1 MPKGSRSFFEQIE
14 TVSVNAVEILD
25 NQSSTNQNL
34 REEFGLETYYKR
46 FSREAL
52 KNFPHLSKAIAVKA
66 CEELEEM
73 GYKFPRQK
81 NKATLYSLRVEDIVK
96 IYEHRGIPKY
106 RDKYNEAFTI
116 FVSNLKGGVSKSVST
131 TSLAH
136 SLRTS
141 EILIQHD
148 LRILVIDLDPQASS
162 TLFLR
167 QNLSIGDQ
175 EYTSA
180 QAMLHDLTREQILE
194 FFCHESMVPN
204 VDVMPASI
212 LDAFVAAD
220 WEHYAAENF
229 ADKNPL
235 NLLREN
241 VIDKIKG
248 DYDFILLDCGPHLDA
263 FLLNALAAADV
274 LLTPIPPAQVDMHS
288 TMKYLSN
295 LPSLYKKIEESGIE
309 VRTKAN
315 VGYMTKIQESKA
327 DHQFARDL
335 AKEIF
340 GDNLLDTSLA
350 RLDGFERSGESFDTV
365 ITANPSVYE
374 GSKSAL
380 ANAKNAASKFAT
392 SVFSKVNTIRNNK

>member
-1 MPKGSRSFFEQIE
+1 MSKKGLDFLQQNA
-14 TVSVNAVEILD
+14 TVSSNAIEILD
-25 NQSSTNQNL
+25 SQSLTNKSL
-34 REEFGLETYYKR
+34 REEFGLQSYYKR
-46 FSREAL
+46 FSRESLKAL
-52 KNFPHLSKAIAVKA
+52 PHLSKAIVVKT
-66 CEELEEM
+66 CEEMEDL

-81 NKATLYSLRVEDIVK
+81 NNESLYSLRIEDIVK
-96 IYEHRGIPKY
+96 IYEHRNIPKY
-106 RDKYNEAFTI
+106 RDKYSEAFVI

-131 TSLAH
+131 TTLAH

-141 EILIQHD
+141 ERLIQHD
-148 LRILVIDLDPQASS
+148 LRILIIDLDPQASS
-162 TLFLR
+162 TLFMR
-167 QNLSIGDQ
+167 QDLSIGDL
-175 EYTSA
+175 EYTSS
-180 QAMLHDLTREQILE
+180 QAMLNDASREQILE
-194 FFCHESMVPN
+194 YFCYNSMVPN
-204 VDVMPASI
+204 VDIMPASI
-212 LDAFVAAD
+212 LDAFVASD
-220 WEHYAAENF
+220 WDRVAAENF
-229 ADKNPL
+229 KDKNPL

-295 LPSLYKKIEESGIE
+295 LPSLYRRIADSGIDI
-309 VRTKAN
+309 RTQAN
-315 VGYMTKIQESKA
+315 IGFMTKMQDSKI
-327 DHQFARDL
+327 DHQFARDI

-365 ITANPSVYE
+365 ITANPTVYE

-380 ANAKNAASKFAT
+380 ANAKKAAEKFSS
-392 SVFSKVNTIRNNK
+392 SVFSKINTIRNNK